1 MGKLINAKIDVTK
14 IEKNLLFKGKQGT
27 YLDLSIWINDKPD
40 QFGND
45 VSIQQRTKKDEPKIF
60 LGNGKFYVKSQR
72 PDNKEGQNQKG
83 HTGPMSNIDELPG
96 ANDELKDLP
105 F

>member
-83 HTGPMSNIDELPG
+83 TDIESQIRNGDFVNEDDK
-96 ANDELKDLP
+96 NLP